1 MKHIS
6 IFALMLFAA
15 LSAQAQRVSET
26 VALSKASQ
34 FFQSQRTGAHHGAP
48 SMTTPELAYTAETKG
63 EADFYVFNRSAS
75 SEGFV
80 IINADEAGTPI
91 LGYSM
96 SSTFKVDSL
105 PDNMRWW
112 ISQYQKARAY
122 AAPKSGRVS
131 IPDLILTK
139 WNQTDPYNSQ
149 IPTLGPSHEKLVTG
163 CTATALA
170 QVMKYWEYPT
180 KGVGSNSYS
189 IRYNST
195 YNVTFS
201 ASFSNT
207 TYDWA
212 NMLNEYSD
220 GYTPAQAK
228 AVALLMYHAGVAE
241 NSSYGQSSTGG
252 TSAATT
258 AIGPAL
264 LKHFDYDKGMRY
276 DKRDDYT
283 DAAWEEMIYN
293 ELSKGRP
300 IVYSGS
306 NPSNP
311 NSGHCF
317 VCHGY
322 NAQNG
327 LYAIN
332 WGWGGYADGYF
343 ALTGTDALLPNYSG
357 TGGGN
362 VDEAYSAGQSVYT
375 HIQPNK
381 GNGYEYRFCAK
392 ELSVVPSSG
401 AQAASYTINRGS
413 TVGSGEMKD
422 GEFKLNIP
430 LFRCV
435 SLPSTTY
442 DFGVAF
448 RNVATG
454 QVYFSDRFTYTGQV
468 NLGDYYTNR
477 SYSFNSSAIPYNGT
491 YEVLLAIKPEGGEW
505 TAVDYTGDPTMLSR
519 MTVKGGTNAERA
531 ELPITLPH
539 DQLQVSKTM
548 TVQYHDNYKGSLTFT
563 SSNPSV
569 ATVSSAG
576 VITALSEGQTTITV
590 KAAGDGNF
598 LPTTKNLTLNVT
610 KHVTYPVAF
619 ECTATELHV
628 GETASCKV
636 SNPIY
641 GGQVTYS
648 VLPEGIV
655 SVDANGNIKAL
666 SAGSATITATAYGH
680 GDYHSTTQHLTLH
693 VLEARPAQVAGL
705 CFYDNPYVGTGNIF
719 LPSDCNVRMQ
729 LINTGA
735 ADATCYVAFKAD
747 GGGYH
752 ANIDCKKGGVIENHG
767 LSLSSIVSEFTP
779 GKFYTIEFYLDEE
792 HTKPMNVPSI
802 RFYYAKSDQPTMG
815 ELIQVIKAAKEQGKI
830 KKALI
835 RALADKVLKR

>member
-1 MKHIS
+1 MKYIS
-6 IFALMLFAA
+6 IFALALLAT
-15 LSAQAQRVSET
+15 LSAQAQRVSQT
-26 VALSKASQ
+26 VAQSKAAQ

-48 SMTTPELAYTAETKG
+48 SMVSPELAYTAETKG

-80 IINADEAGTPI
+80 IINADESGTPI

-96 SSTFKVDSL
+96 SSTFVADSL

-112 ISQYQKARAY
+112 ISQYQKTKAY
-122 AAPKSGRVS
+122 AAPKPGRVS
-131 IPDLILTK
+131 IPNLIKTT
-139 WNQTDPYNSQ
+139 WDQGDPFNSQ
-149 IPTLGPSHEKLVTG
+149 IPTLGPGHEKFVTG

-170 QVMKYWEYPT
+170 QVMKFWEYPT
-180 KGVGSNSYS
+180 KGVSSNSYS

-195 YNVTFS
+195 YNITFS

-212 NMLNEYSD
+212 NMLDDYSD
-220 GYTPAQAK
+220 GYTTAQAK
-228 AVALLMYHAGVAE
+228 AVATLMYHAGVAE
-241 NSSYGQSSTGG
+241 TSTYGQSSTGG
-252 TSAATT
+252 TSAATV

-264 LKHFDYDKGMRY
+264 LKHFNYDKGMHFDR
-276 DKRDDYT
+276 RDDYA
-283 DAAWEEMIYN
+283 DAVWEEMIYS

-311 NSGHCF
+311 SSGHCF
-317 VCHGY
+317 ICHGY
-322 NAQNG
+322 NALNG

-362 VDEAYSAGQSVYT
+362 KDEAYSASQSVYT

-381 GNGYEYRFCAK
+381 GNDYEYRFCAK
-392 ELSVVPSSG
+392 ELTVTPSTGVQS
-401 AQAASYTINRGS
+401 ASYTINRGS
-413 TVGSGEMKD
+413 TLGGGEMKD
-422 GEFKLNIP
+422 GAFKLNIP

-435 SLPSTTY
+435 SLQSTTY
-442 DFGVAF
+442 DFGAAY

-454 QVYFSDRFTYTGQV
+454 QVYFSDRFSYTDQV
-468 NLGDYYTNR
+468 DLGDSYSNR
-477 SYSFNSSAIPYNGT
+477 SYNIYSSDIPYNGT
-491 YEVLLAIKPEGGEW
+491 YEVLLAIKPEGGNW
-505 TAVDYTGDPTMLSR
+505 IPVDYTGDPTKLPR
-519 MTVKGGTNAERA
+519 ITIKGGTNAERA
-531 ELPITLPH
+531 ELSISLPH

-548 TVQYHDNYKGSLTFT
+548 QIQYHDNYKGTFTFT
-563 SSNPSV
+563 SSSPNV
-569 ATVSSAG
+569 ATVSNTGLITG
-576 VITALSEGQTTITV
+576 VGVGQTTITV
-590 KAAGDGNF
+590 KAAGDSNF
-598 LPTTKNLTLNVT
+598 LPTTKSFTLNVT
-610 KHVTYPVAF
+610 KHVTYPVELA
-619 ECTATELHV
+619 CTATELYV
-628 GETASCKV
+628 GETARYTV
-636 SNPIY
+636 STPIY
-641 GGQVTYS
+641 GGQVSYN

-666 SAGSATITATAYGH
+666 SAGSATITATAHDH
-680 GDYHSTTQHLTLH
+680 GDYHSTTQSVTIQ

-719 LPSDCNVRMQ
+719 LPNDCNIRML

-735 ADATCYVAFKAD
+735 TDATCYVAFKAD
-747 GGGYH
+747 DGGYN
-752 ANIDCKKGGVIENHG
+752 ASIVCEKGGEVERHR
-767 LSLSSIVSEFTP
+767 LDLSSIISAFTP
-779 GKFYTIEFYLDEE
+779 GKFYTIEFYLDQER
-792 HTKPMNVPSI
+792 TKPMNVPSI
-802 RFYYAKSDQPTMG
+802 RFYYAKSNQPTVG
-815 ELIQVIKAAKEQGKI
+815 ELIQVIKAAKEQGGI